1 MPLSAPAPAP
11 PRVRAATP
19 GDHERWDAFVLGE
32 AGGNLLQTWA
42 WAELKREHG
51 WAVDRMV
58 VAAGPD
64 GDLAG
69 ALQLLSRPGPGG
81 VLSFAYA
88 PRGPAVPSG
97 AAGVAPAVALI
108 EAAARVARRRRALV
122 LKLDPEW
129 GVDDPHA
136 AAIRAATGL
145 RDSAYDVQ
153 HRLTYAVDLSGGA
166 GAVLERVKASTRRH
180 IRRAQSGGVA
190 VEIHR
195 DPAAAGIFHP
205 LLEATVRRNGFVAR
219 DLAYHRA
226 LLRHLP
232 ASCPVA
238 TLIAR
243 VEGTPVSGMVAPA
256 AEGAGPRVSR
266 FTLLAAS
273 LALAAAL
280 GGMAGALAAYGLAR
294 PGPLPAVAAGR
305 TNLDEIQALKEN
317 VVQARVELAA
327 LKVSIDSAN
336 RNAGAQFTRIG
347 ERIERIERIQA
358 EPTTKLNKAVEMLDR
373 MARGDGGAQPKE
385 VTGSVAPS
393 PPAHANGPNQPSPK
407 SGVEG
412 WVVRDVHRG
421 TALIEGRMG
430 MIEVEQ
436 GDLVPGLGRVD
447 AIRKQDGRW
456 VVVTSRGLIT
466 SGR

>member
-1 MPLSAPAPAP
+1 MGKLETIADGQSLSG
-11 PRVRAATP
+11 
-19 GDHERWDAFVLGE
+19 GD
-32 AGGNLLQTWA
+32 
-42 WAELKREHG
+42 
-51 WAVDRMV
+51 
-58 VAAGPD
+58 
-64 GDLAG
+64 
-69 ALQLLSRPGPGG
+69 
-81 VLSFAYA
+81 
-88 PRGPAVPSG
+88 PAVPVL
-97 AAGVAPAVALI
+97 AADASASPKMALAPAELTPKS
-108 EAAARVARRRRALV
+108 EAI
-122 LKLDPEW
+122 KPEA
-129 GVDDPHA
+129 PK
-136 AAIRAATGL
+136 
-145 RDSAYDVQ
+145 SAPP
-153 HRLTYAVDLSGGA
+153 
-166 GAVLERVKASTRRH
+166 E
-180 IRRAQSGGVA
+180 
-190 VEIHR
+190 
-195 DPAAAGIFHP
+195 PAAASK
-205 LLEATVRRNGFVAR
+205 LETAKVAASATDSPRTETLKVAAPAAATRKVELASVEAPHLAPEMDEPKPSGQQAEAGAGDNG
-219 DLAYHRA
+219 
-226 LLRHLP
+226 
-232 ASCPVA
+232 S
-238 TLIAR
+238 
-243 VEGTPVSGMVAPA
+243 APA
-256 AEGAGPRVSR
+256 AEGTGPRVSR

-294 PGPLPAVAAGR
+294 PGPLPQVAAVR

-336 RNAGAQFTRIG
+336 RNQGAQFTRIG
-347 ERIERIERIQA
+347 ERIERIERVQA

-373 MARGDGGAQPKE
+373 MARGDGGPQPKE
-385 VTGSVAPS
+385 VTGSVAP
-393 PPAHANGPNQPSPK
+393 PPAHGPNQPPK

>member
-1 MPLSAPAPAP
+1 M
-11 PRVRAATP
+11 
-19 GDHERWDAFVLGE
+19 GMHE
-32 AGGNLLQTWA
+32 TIT
-42 WAELKREHG
+42 
-51 WAVDRMV
+51 
-58 VAAGPD
+58 D
-64 GDLAG
+64 GH
-69 ALQLLSRPGPGG
+69 S
-81 VLSFAYA
+81 
-88 PRGPAVPSG
+88 
-97 AAGVAPAVALI
+97 
-108 EAAARVARRRRALV
+108 
-122 LKLDPEW
+122 
-129 GVDDPHA
+129 
-136 AAIRAATGL
+136 
-145 RDSAYDVQ
+145 
-153 HRLTYAVDLSGGA
+153 LSGGDA
-166 GAVLERVKASTRRH
+166 AAPVLENDAGVLPKMALAPADLTPKVDAPKAE
-180 IRRAQSGGVA
+180 APKA
-190 VEIHR
+190 EAPEIEAHKTEAHKTEAPAIETIKPDLPKIGAPAS
-195 DPAAAGIFHP
+195 DPPRIEIPKTAAGTRK
-205 LLEATVRRNGFVAR
+205 LATVEAP
-219 DLAYHRA
+219 H
-226 LLRHLP
+226 
-232 ASCPVA
+232 
-238 TLIAR
+238 IAPDMDEPKPSAQQAE
-243 VEGTPVSGMVAPA
+243 VGAGDAGGEPA
-256 AEGAGPRVSR
+256 AEGTGPRVSR

-336 RNAGAQFTRIG
+336 RNATAQFTRIG

-373 MARGDGGAQPKE
+373 ISRGDGGPQPKE
-385 VTGSVAPS
+385 VTGSVAP
-393 PPAHANGPNQPSPK
+393 PPANGQNQPPK
-407 SGVEG
+407 SGLEG

-430 MIEVEQ
+430 IIEVEQ

>member
-1 MPLSAPAPAP
+1 MGKLETIADGQSLSSGDAAVPVLEADASASPKMALAPADLTIKSEAIKPGATKSEALKPDAPKSAAPEPGVTPKPDAAKIGVPAIDT
-11 PRVRAATP
+11 PRIETP
-19 GDHERWDAFVLGE
+19 
-32 AGGNLLQTWA
+32 
-42 WAELKREHG
+42 K
-51 WAVDRMV
+51 
-58 VAAGPD
+58 VAN
-64 GDLAG
+64 
-69 ALQLLSRPGPGG
+69 
-81 VLSFAYA
+81 
-88 PRGPAVPSG
+88 PA
-97 AAGVAPAVALI
+97 
-108 EAAARVARRRRALV
+108 AAARKVELASVEA
-122 LKLDPEW
+122 
-129 GVDDPHA
+129 PHIA
-136 AAIRAATGL
+136 P
-145 RDSAYDVQ
+145 DMDEPKPSAQQAEV
-153 HRLTYAVDLSGGA
+153 GA
-166 GAVLERVKASTRRH
+166 GDNAS
-180 IRRAQSGGVA
+180 
-190 VEIHR
+190 
-195 DPAAAGIFHP
+195 
-205 LLEATVRRNGFVAR
+205 
-219 DLAYHRA
+219 
-226 LLRHLP
+226 
-232 ASCPVA
+232 
-238 TLIAR
+238 
-243 VEGTPVSGMVAPA
+243 APA

-336 RNAGAQFTRIG
+336 RNATAQFTRIG

-373 MARGDGGAQPKE
+373 ISRGDGGPQPKE
-385 VTGSVAPS
+385 VTGSVVP
-393 PPAHANGPNQPSPK
+393 PPANGQNQPPK
-407 SGVEG
+407 SGLEG

-430 MIEVEQ
+430 IIEVEQ

-456 VVVTSRGLIT
+456 VVVTSRGMIT

>member
-1 MPLSAPAPAP
+1 M
-11 PRVRAATP
+11 
-19 GDHERWDAFVLGE
+19 GMHE
-32 AGGNLLQTWA
+32 TIT
-42 WAELKREHG
+42 
-51 WAVDRMV
+51 
-58 VAAGPD
+58 D
-64 GDLAG
+64 GH
-69 ALQLLSRPGPGG
+69 S
-81 VLSFAYA
+81 
-88 PRGPAVPSG
+88 
-97 AAGVAPAVALI
+97 
-108 EAAARVARRRRALV
+108 
-122 LKLDPEW
+122 
-129 GVDDPHA
+129 
-136 AAIRAATGL
+136 
-145 RDSAYDVQ
+145 
-153 HRLTYAVDLSGGA
+153 LSGGDA
-166 GAVLERVKASTRRH
+166 AAPVLENDAGVSPKMALAPADLTPKVDAPKAE
-180 IRRAQSGGVA
+180 APKA
-190 VEIHR
+190 EAPEIEAHKTEAPAIETIKPDLPKIGAPAS
-195 DPAAAGIFHP
+195 DPPRIEIPKTAAGTRK
-205 LLEATVRRNGFVAR
+205 LATVEAPHIAPDMDEPKPSAQQAEVGAG
-219 DLAYHRA
+219 DAGGE
-226 LLRHLP
+226 
-232 ASCPVA
+232 PVA
-238 TLIAR
+238 
-243 VEGTPVSGMVAPA
+243 EGT
-256 AEGAGPRVSR
+256 GPRVSR

-294 PGPLPAVAAGR
+294 PGPLPVVAAGR

-336 RNAGAQFTRIG
+336 RNATAQFTRIG

-385 VTGSVAPS
+385 ATGSVAPS
-393 PPAHANGPNQPSPK
+393 PPAHANGPNQPPPK

-430 MIEVEQ
+430 IIEVEQ

-466 SGR
+466 TGR